1 MMHNMVDFNLNEGEP
16 TINDDVACLI
26 QQIDI
31 LFDSTPGDL
40 IGDIEY
46 GTDYEKYLYDLKL
59 SPQSLKEQMLRDLYS
74 LDLLGFTPDV
84 NVYLVQGSERDIAVI
99 DVHLR
104 RNGEDYSKTYKI
116 T

>member
-1 MMHNMVDFNLNEGEP
+1 MIDFNLNEGEP

-46 GTDYEKYLYDLKL
+46 GTDYEHCLYDLKQTPEAL
-59 SPQSLKEQMLRDLYS
+59 EERMLNDLHG
-74 LDLLGFTPDV
+74 LDLLGFVPT
-84 NVYLVQGSERDIAVI
+84 GSFA
-99 DVHLR
+99 HPLP
-104 RNGEDYSKTYKI
+104 
-116 T
+116 

>member
-1 MMHNMVDFNLNEGEP
+1 MIDFNLNEGEP

-31 LFDSTPGDL
+31 LFDSNQGDL

-46 GTDYEKYLYDLKL
+46 GTDYERYLYDLKL
-59 SPQSLKEQMLRDLYS
+59 TPEALEEQMLNDLYS
-74 LDLLGFTPDV
+74 LDLLGFTPNV
-84 NVYLVQGSERDIAVI
+84 NVYLMQGSERDIAVI

-104 RNGEDYSKTYKI
+104 RNSEDYSKTYKI

>member
-1 MMHNMVDFNLNEGEP
+1 MVDFNLNEGEP

-40 IGDIEY
+40 IGDLGY
-46 GTDYEKYLYDLKL
+46 GTDYERFLYELKI
-59 SPQSLKEQMLRDLYS
+59 SPQALEERMLEDLYS
-74 LDLLGFTPDV
+74 LDLLGFDPTV
-84 NVYLVQGSERDIAVI
+84 NIYLMQGTERDIVVI
-99 DVHLR
+99 DVNLK
-104 RNGEDYSKTYKI
+104 RNSENYSKTYKI

>member
-1 MMHNMVDFNLNEGEP
+1 MIDFNLNEGEP

-31 LFDSTPGDL
+31 LFDSNRGDL

-46 GTDYEKYLYDLKL
+46 GTDYERYLYDLKL
-59 SPQSLKEQMLRDLYS
+59 TPEALEEQMLNDLYS
-74 LDLLGFTPDV
+74 LDLLGFVPDV
-84 NVYLVQGSERDIAVI
+84 KVYLMQGSERDIAVI

-104 RNGEDYSKTYKI
+104 RNSEDYSKTYKI

>member
-1 MMHNMVDFNLNEGEP
+1 MIDFNLKEGEP

-31 LFDSTPGDL
+31 LFDTTPGDL
-40 IGDIEY
+40 LGDTNY
-46 GTDYEKYLYDLKL
+46 GTDYERYLYDFKTNAET
-59 SPQSLKEQMLRDLYS
+59 LKEQMLQDLYS
-74 LDLLGFTPDV
+74 LDLLGFTPTVD
-84 NVYLVQGSERDIAVI
+84 VYLMQGSERDIAVI

-104 RNGEDYSKTYKI
+104 RNSENYSKSYKI

>member
-1 MMHNMVDFNLNEGEP
+1 MIDFNLNEGEP

-31 LFDSTPGDL
+31 LFDSNKGDL

-46 GTDYEKYLYDLKL
+46 GTDYERYLYELKL
-59 SPQSLKEQMLRDLYS
+59 TPEALEEQMLDDLYS
-74 LDLLGFTPDV
+74 LDLLGFTPEV
-84 NVYLVQGSERDIAVI
+84 KVYLMQGSERDIAVI

-104 RNGEDYSKTYKI
+104 RNSEDYSKTYKI

>member
-1 MMHNMVDFNLNEGEP
+1 MIDFNLNEGDP

-31 LFDSTPGDL
+31 LFDTTPGDL

-59 SPQSLKEQMLRDLYS
+59 NAETLQEQMLQDLYS
-74 LDLLGFTPDV
+74 LDLLGFVPDV
-84 NVYLVQGSERDIAVI
+84 KVYLMQGSERDIAVI

-104 RNGEDYSKTYKI
+104 RDSENYSKTYKI

>member
-1 MMHNMVDFNLNEGEP
+1 MVDFNLNEGDP

-31 LFDSTPGDL
+31 LFDTTPGDL

-46 GTDYEKYLYDLKL
+46 GTDYEQYLYDLKL
-59 SPQSLKEQMLRDLYS
+59 GPDALREQMLQDIYS
-74 LDLLGFTPDV
+74 LDLLGFEPSV
-84 NVYLVQGSERDIAVI
+84 NVYLMQGSERDIAVI
-99 DVHLR
+99 DVHLK
-104 RNGEDYSKTYKI
+104 RNSEEYSKSYKI

>member
-1 MMHNMVDFNLNEGEP
+1 MVDFNLNEGEP

-40 IGDIEY
+40 IGDLEY
-46 GTDYEKYLYDLKL
+46 GTDYEKFLYDLRL
-59 SPQSLKEQMLRDLYS
+59 GPEALEEQMLDDLYS
-74 LDLLGFTPDV
+74 LDLLGFSPSV
-84 NVYLVQGSERDIAVI
+84 KVYLMQGSERDIAII
-99 DVHLR
+99 DVHLK
-104 RNGEDYSKTYKI
+104 RNSEEYSKSYKI